1 MRKERRKIKE
11 PGAGPQ
17 SAFPASGIY
26 ILTEGC
32 LLSGSSGIVTKT
44 KTPNLYLLSFLPSC
58 SLPLGAEPLLLFPTA
73 CRGSSQPPRASSSEQ
88 SNRPGSLSCP
98 ISHSLSE
105 ACRETAQL
113 AGAWAAVCL
122 SVVCLLTN
130 WPEAVICEEMEQG
143 QQFQFTVDSALP
155 SKVEKS
161 RSSFPLVALI
171 FGRGTSLV
179 FSGQETQS

>member
-11 PGAGPQ
+11 PGAVPQ

-58 SLPLGAEPLLLFPTA
+58 SLPLGAEPCLLLPTA
-73 CRGSSQPPRASSSEQ
+73 CRGTSQPPRASSSEQ

-98 ISHSLSE
+98 ISHSLRGLQRNSP
-105 ACRETAQL
+105 AGRSMGCCLPLCGASPHKLARGCHLRGDGAGPTISIHSRLFSAQQGREIKKQFS
-113 AGAWAAVCL
+113 L
-122 SVVCLLTN
+122 S
-130 WPEAVICEEMEQG
+130 
-143 QQFQFTVDSALP
+143 
-155 SKVEKS
+155 
-161 RSSFPLVALI
+161 SSHFW
-171 FGRGTSLV
+171 
-179 FSGQETQS
+179 